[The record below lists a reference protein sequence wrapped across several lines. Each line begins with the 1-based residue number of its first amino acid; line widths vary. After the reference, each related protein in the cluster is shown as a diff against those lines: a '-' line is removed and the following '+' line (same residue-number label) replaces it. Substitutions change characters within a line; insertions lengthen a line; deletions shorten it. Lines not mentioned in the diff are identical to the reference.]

1 MPNRRRTR
9 LPTAT
14 ASSTATNI
22 SVGWPTCQQTTDVA
36 MVAESAAH
44 AGPAV
49 IATHSTITTSSRIC
63 RPEPSMG
70 APMLASSPSRPAA
83 SASAS

>member
-1 MPNRRRTR
+1 MPTRRRTR

-22 SVGWPTCQQTTDVA
+22 SVGWPTCQQTSAVA

-49 IATHSTITTSSRIC
+49 IATHSTITTSSRIG

-70 APMLASSPSRPAA
+70 APTLASSPSRPAA